1 MRGAR
6 RMAGMRVAL
15 ELAKRGVRGSN
26 PLVGAVI
33 LDAAGNILST
43 GFHRG
48 AGTPHA
54 EADALNR
61 LGPLPSQAAREATMV
76 VTLEPCNHT
85 GRTGPCS
92 QAIIDAGIGNVLYA
106 VPDQDAVA
114 AGGAARLLAAG
125 VHVEQGLLEAE
136 ARELNHRWFLARAE
150 QRPFTT
156 LHLAQTLDGRIAA
169 IDGTSQWITSPQSLE
184 FAHRVRSRVDAIV
197 VGTGTVFAD
206 NPRLNAR
213 DEHGAPLERQPR
225 RVVMGLREIPA
236 NAALRADGNWEQI
249 RSHDP
254 RTVLAALHASG
265 NAHVLIEGGSSVI
278 TAFLAENLVDE
289 IHLYQAPIFLGS
301 GRQSIGDLGVGTL
314 TEAHAFRLDPID
326 GESVRILGVD
336 TLTHLEP
343 MPIALPSDSTAP

>member
-1 MRGAR
+1 MRAAR
-6 RMAGMRVAL
+6 QLAGMRVAM
-15 ELAKRGVRGSN
+15 ELAKRGVRGAN

-33 LDAAGNILST
+33 LDADGNILAT

-61 LGPLPSQAAREATMV
+61 LGPLSAHAAREATMV

-92 QAIIDAGIGNVLYA
+92 QAIIDAGIGNVVYA
-106 VPDQDAVA
+106 VRDEGDEAS
-114 AGGAARLLAAG
+114 GGAALLLAAG
-125 VHVEQGLLEAE
+125 ITVEHGLLETE
-136 ARELNHRWFLARAE
+136 ALELNHRWFLARARR
-150 QRPFTT
+150 RPFTT

-169 IDGTSQWITSPQSLE
+169 ADGTSQWITSPGSLLH
-184 FAHRVRSRVDAIV
+184 AHEVRSRVDAIV
-197 VGTGTVFAD
+197 VGTGTVLAD

-213 DEHGAPLERQPR
+213 DEQGEPRERQPR
-225 RVVMGLREIPA
+225 RVVMGLRDIPA
-236 NAALRADGNWEQI
+236 DAALKGDENWEQI

-254 RTVLAALHASG
+254 HAVLAQIQAAGGS
-265 NAHVLIEGGSSVI
+265 HVLIEGGSSVI
-278 TAFLAENLVDE
+278 TAFLAEDLVDE

-314 TEAHAFRLDPID
+314 TEARAFRLDPID
-326 GESVRILGVD
+326 GESVRILGAD

-343 MPIALPSDSTAP
+343 MPATLATGSEAP